1 MKMMLYMMPAMMT
14 FLFLKF
20 ASGLNLYYTVMNFA
34 SLPQQWMLSRERL
47 RRQIPAAPALAL
59 PKKKPG

>member
-1 MKMMLYMMPAMMT
+1 
-14 FLFLKF
+14 
-20 ASGLNLYYTVMNFA
+20 MNFA

-47 RRQIPAAPALAL
+47 RRKLPTAPVLSV